1 MIKFFLI
8 LTAVLFVGILLLFF
22 LWRSEK
28 TKRKETQ
35 GKLESTNKELARAI
49 AEQAKLESTI
59 QILRKKTATNAP
71 WSCRRNTEC
80 TVSITVAAFFLK
92 SSGTRKLQQRRTAK
106 VLYRLQIFS
115 QQKDV

>member
-22 LWRSEK
+22 LWRIEK

-59 QILRKKTATNAP
+59 QILRKNRKEADEKINNLHNGDTLGNALDGLHKHK
-71 WSCRRNTEC
+71 N
-80 TVSITVAAFFLK
+80 
-92 SSGTRKLQQRRTAK
+92 
-106 VLYRLQIFS
+106 
-115 QQKDV
+115 

>member
-28 TKRKETQ
+28 IKRKETQ

-59 QILRKKTATNAP
+59 QIMKKNRKEADEKINNLHDGDALGNA
-71 WSCRRNTEC
+71 
-80 TVSITVAAFFLK
+80 LDGLHK
-92 SSGTRKLQQRRTAK
+92 RKN
-106 VLYRLQIFS
+106 
-115 QQKDV
+115 

>member
-35 GKLESTNKELARAI
+35 RKLESTNKELARAI

-59 QILRKKTATNAP
+59 QILRKNRKEADEKINNLHDGDALGNAL
-71 WSCRRNTEC
+71 NG
-80 TVSITVAAFFLK
+80 LHK
-92 SSGTRKLQQRRTAK
+92 HKN
-106 VLYRLQIFS
+106 
-115 QQKDV
+115 

>member
-35 GKLESTNKELARAI
+35 VKLESTNKELARAI
-49 AEQAKLESTI
+49 AEQARLESTI
-59 QILRKKTATNAP
+59 QILRKNRKEADEKINNLHDSDALGNAL
-71 WSCRRNTEC
+71 NG
-80 TVSITVAAFFLK
+80 LHK
-92 SSGTRKLQQRRTAK
+92 HKN
-106 VLYRLQIFS
+106 
-115 QQKDV
+115 

>member
-8 LTAVLFVGILLLFF
+8 LTAVLFVVVLLLFF
-22 LWRSEK
+22 LWQSEK

-59 QILRKKTATNAP
+59 QILRKNRKEADEKINNLHDGDALGNAL
-71 WSCRRNTEC
+71 NG
-80 TVSITVAAFFLK
+80 LHK
-92 SSGTRKLQQRRTAK
+92 HKN
-106 VLYRLQIFS
+106 
-115 QQKDV
+115 

>member
-35 GKLESTNKELARAI
+35 GKLESTNKELTRAI

-59 QILRKKTATNAP
+59 QILRKNRKEADEKVNNLHNGNSTNNAL
-71 WSCRRNTEC
+71 NE
-80 TVSITVAAFFLK
+80 L
-92 SSGTRKLQQRRTAK
+92 RKRK
-106 VLYRLQIFS
+106 N
-115 QQKDV
+115 

>member
-35 GKLESTNKELARAI
+35 DKLESTNKELARAI

-59 QILRKKTATNAP
+59 QILRKNRKEADEKINNLHDGDALGNAL
-71 WSCRRNTEC
+71 NG
-80 TVSITVAAFFLK
+80 LHK
-92 SSGTRKLQQRRTAK
+92 HKN
-106 VLYRLQIFS
+106 
-115 QQKDV
+115 

>member
-35 GKLESTNKELARAI
+35 SKLESTNKELARAI

-59 QILRKKTATNAP
+59 QILRKNRKEADEKINNLHDGDALGNAL
-71 WSCRRNTEC
+71 NG
-80 TVSITVAAFFLK
+80 LHK
-92 SSGTRKLQQRRTAK
+92 HKN
-106 VLYRLQIFS
+106 
-115 QQKDV
+115 

>member
-28 TKRKETQ
+28 IKRKETQ

-59 QILRKKTATNAP
+59 QIMKKNREEADEKINNLHDGDALDNAL
-71 WSCRRNTEC
+71 NG
-80 TVSITVAAFFLK
+80 LHK
-92 SSGTRKLQQRRTAK
+92 HKN
-106 VLYRLQIFS
+106 
-115 QQKDV
+115 

>member
-8 LTAVLFVGILLLFF
+8 LTAVLFVWILLLFF

-28 TKRKETQ
+28 TKRKEMQ

-59 QILRKKTATNAP
+59 QIIKKNREKADEKIEELHNGDALANALDGLHKHK
-71 WSCRRNTEC
+71 N
-80 TVSITVAAFFLK
+80 
-92 SSGTRKLQQRRTAK
+92 
-106 VLYRLQIFS
+106 
-115 QQKDV
+115 

>member
-8 LTAVLFVGILLLFF
+8 LTAVIFVGILLLFF

-28 TKRKETQ
+28 IKRKETQ

-59 QILRKKTATNAP
+59 QILRKNRKEADEKINNLHDGDALGNAL
-71 WSCRRNTEC
+71 NG
-80 TVSITVAAFFLK
+80 LHK
-92 SSGTRKLQQRRTAK
+92 HKN
-106 VLYRLQIFS
+106 
-115 QQKDV
+115 

>member
-35 GKLESTNKELARAI
+35 SKLESTNKELARAI

-59 QILRKKTATNAP
+59 QILKKNRKEADEKINNLHNGDALGNAL
-71 WSCRRNTEC
+71 NG
-80 TVSITVAAFFLK
+80 LHK
-92 SSGTRKLQQRRTAK
+92 HKN
-106 VLYRLQIFS
+106 
-115 QQKDV
+115 

>member
-8 LTAVLFVGILLLFF
+8 LTAVLFVWILLLFF

-28 TKRKETQ
+28 TKRKEIK

-59 QILRKKTATNAP
+59 QIMKKNRKEADEKINNLHNGDTLGNA
-71 WSCRRNTEC
+71 
-80 TVSITVAAFFLK
+80 LDGLHK
-92 SSGTRKLQQRRTAK
+92 RKN
-106 VLYRLQIFS
+106 
-115 QQKDV
+115 

>member
-28 TKRKETQ
+28 IKRKETQ

-59 QILRKKTATNAP
+59 QIMKKNRKEADEKINNLHDSDTLGNA
-71 WSCRRNTEC
+71 
-80 TVSITVAAFFLK
+80 LDGLHK
-92 SSGTRKLQQRRTAK
+92 RKN
-106 VLYRLQIFS
+106 
-115 QQKDV
+115 

>member
-49 AEQAKLESTI
+49 AEQARLESTI
-59 QILRKKTATNAP
+59 QILKRNRKEADEKINNLHSGNTTRNAL
-71 WSCRRNTEC
+71 NE
-80 TVSITVAAFFLK
+80 LHK
-92 SSGTRKLQQRRTAK
+92 RKN
-106 VLYRLQIFS
+106 
-115 QQKDV
+115 

>member
-22 LWRSEK
+22 LCRSEK

-59 QILRKKTATNAP
+59 QILRKNRKEADEKINNLHDGDALGNAL
-71 WSCRRNTEC
+71 NG
-80 TVSITVAAFFLK
+80 LHK
-92 SSGTRKLQQRRTAK
+92 HKN
-106 VLYRLQIFS
+106 
-115 QQKDV
+115 

>member
-35 GKLESTNKELARAI
+35 VKLESTNKKLARAI
-49 AEQAKLESTI
+49 AEQARLESTI
-59 QILRKKTATNAP
+59 QILRKNRKEADEKINNLHDGDALGNAL
-71 WSCRRNTEC
+71 NG
-80 TVSITVAAFFLK
+80 LHK
-92 SSGTRKLQQRRTAK
+92 HKN
-106 VLYRLQIFS
+106 
-115 QQKDV
+115 

>member
-28 TKRKETQ
+28 IKRKETQ
-35 GKLESTNKELARAI
+35 GKLESTNKELARSI

-59 QILRKKTATNAP
+59 QIMKKNRKEADEKINNLHDGDALGNAL
-71 WSCRRNTEC
+71 NG
-80 TVSITVAAFFLK
+80 LHK
-92 SSGTRKLQQRRTAK
+92 HKN
-106 VLYRLQIFS
+106 
-115 QQKDV
+115 

>member
-28 TKRKETQ
+28 IKRKETQ

-59 QILRKKTATNAP
+59 QILRKNRKEADEKINNLHDGDALGNAL
-71 WSCRRNTEC
+71 NG
-80 TVSITVAAFFLK
+80 LHK
-92 SSGTRKLQQRRTAK
+92 HKN
-106 VLYRLQIFS
+106 
-115 QQKDV
+115 

>member
-8 LTAVLFVGILLLFF
+8 LTAVLFIGILLLFF

-28 TKRKETQ
+28 TKRKEIK

-59 QILRKKTATNAP
+59 QILRKNRKEADEKINNLHDGDALGNAL
-71 WSCRRNTEC
+71 NG
-80 TVSITVAAFFLK
+80 LHK
-92 SSGTRKLQQRRTAK
+92 HKN
-106 VLYRLQIFS
+106 
-115 QQKDV
+115 